1 MVGSGTLVLS
11 GRLQL
16 ISPSLGRTRGHYV
29 TFRYA

>member
-16 ISPSLGRTRGHYV
+16 ISPSLGCD
-29 TFRYA
+29 FRSGER